1 MNIAP
6 FCLDGLAQYAA
17 SANTPTALLLEQHV
31 HIKLVQHKL
40 LRTKLL
46 RKHSQLIY
54 KKLATEQELM
64 VLSTTGRHILGC
76 LKMTGARPDTNNFVM
91 CKVIPLT
98 VLSCFDK
105 RGAVGMFAV

>member
-40 LRTKLL
+40 LR
-46 RKHSQLIY
+46 KHSQLIY

-76 LKMTGARPDTNNFVM
+76 LKMTGVCPGTNNFVM
-91 CKVIPLT
+91 CKGIPLK
-98 VLSCFDK
+98 VLGRFGK
-105 RGAVGMFAV
+105 E

>member
-6 FCLDGLAQYAA
+6 FYLDGLAQYAA
-17 SANTPTALLLEQHV
+17 SANTTTVLLLEQHA
-31 HIKLVQHKL
+31 HIKLVQH
-40 LRTKLL
+40 KLL

-76 LKMTGARPDTNNFVM
+76 LKMTGPVQAQTILLCARVFHL
-91 CKVIPLT
+91 K
-98 VLSCFDK
+98 S
-105 RGAVGMFAV
+105 